1 MNMDRRKFL
10 STAAVAGGMAAF
22 AGFTGCSPAAAA
34 GGSESKEDKE
44 GKDAEASSLEKSA
57 DVVVVGA
64 GGAGLCA
71 ALTAEKGGASV
82 ILLEA
87 LSMTGGATI
96 GATSSNV
103 CGSKMQKEAGVEDTP
118 ETILASYEND
128 IRDPYVLEMAK
139 TYAENN
145 GATHDWLR
153 EEIGVDFVVDTLNV
167 FPPYPVARCLYAVG
181 GGQGIVDA
189 LTSKVQDSSIE
200 LMLDTTAKKLV
211 KEDGVVV
218 GLVAQDAKGR
228 EIAITAKAV
237 ILASGGFAA
246 NRDIVPYH
254 ELDDAMYYGVA
265 GSDGKWVSM
274 AAEGG
279 AMLLDM
285 WCVPLEQGGLQTSPG
300 FGTQIFSPV
309 LQSFV
314 RGSGI
319 LVNPEGQRIANEIKT
334 PNEKW
339 VEAYRS
345 CPDSTAYLFLD
356 KATYDVFYSTGIKDV
371 GGAFTPET
379 MEKWLEKDGK
389 DLPLVVTADT
399 VEGVAAKVG
408 IDAAGL
414 QATIDAFN
422 ADAESGMDSAFGRP
436 IKAPIGEG
444 PYYIIGQ
451 NLRYAHSFGGLV
463 ANGKMEVLDWTET
476 PMKGLYGAGQALR
489 SIQGDYSKPSTSTS
503 FAYTSGRVAAM
514 SALEI
519 L

>member
-1 MNMDRRKFL
+1 MEMDRRKFL
-10 STAAVAGGMAAF
+10 STAAIAGGVAAF
-22 AGFTGCSPAAAA
+22 AGLAGCSPAAPAKGEEA
-34 GGSESKEDKE
+34 EE
-44 GKDAEASSLEKSA
+44 GQGASSQEKSA
-57 DVVVVGA
+57 DIVVVGA

-71 ALTAEKGGASV
+71 ALTAAQGGASV

-87 LSMTGGATI
+87 LSMPGGATI
-96 GATSSNV
+96 GSTSSNV
-103 CGSKMQKEAGVEDTP
+103 CGSKMQKDAGVEDTP

-128 IRDPYVLEMAK
+128 IRNPYVLETAK
-139 TYAENN
+139 AYAENN
-145 GATHDWLR
+145 GATHDWLKD
-153 EEIGVDFVVDTLNV
+153 EIGVEFVQETLNV

-181 GGQGIVDA
+181 GGQAIVDA
-189 LTSKVQDSSIE
+189 LMSKVQETSIE
-200 LMLDTTAKKLV
+200 LMLGTTAKKLV
-211 KEDGVVV
+211 KEDGAVV
-218 GLVAQDAKGR
+218 GLVAQDEKGR
-228 EIAITAKAV
+228 ETAISAKAV
-237 ILASGGFAA
+237 ILATGGFAA
-246 NRDIVPYH
+246 NRDMVPLH

-274 AAEGG
+274 AVDGG

-309 LQSFV
+309 LQSYV

-319 LVNPEGQRIANEIKT
+319 LVDPEGKRIANEMKT
-334 PNEKW
+334 SNEKW

-356 KATYDVFYSTGIKDV
+356 KATYDIFYSTGSKEV

-379 MEKWLEKDGK
+379 MEKWLAGGGEDN
-389 DLPLVVTADT
+389 LPLVVTGDT
-399 VEGVAAKVG
+399 VEAVAAKAGV
-408 IDAAGL
+408 DAAGL

-476 PMKGLYGAGQALR
+476 PMKGLYAAGQALR

-503 FAYTSGRVAAM
+503 FAYTSGRCAAF
-514 SALEI
+514 SALES

>member
-10 STAAVAGGMAAF
+10 STAAVAGGVAAF
-22 AGFTGCSPAAAA
+22 AGLTGCSPTAAAN
-34 GGSESKEDKE
+34 GSESKETEDV
-44 GKDAEASSLEKSA
+44 ASQEKSA
-57 DVVVVGA
+57 DIVIVGA

-103 CGSKMQKEAGVEDTP
+103 CGSKMQKDAGVEDTP

-128 IRDPYVLEMAK
+128 IRNPYVLEMAK

-145 GATHDWLR
+145 GATHDWLKD
-153 EEIGVDFVVDTLNV
+153 EIGVDFVQETLNV

-181 GGQGIVDA
+181 GGQAIVDA
-189 LTSKVQDSSIE
+189 LTSKVQETSIE
-200 LMLDTTAKKLV
+200 LMLDTTAKKLI
-211 KEDGVVV
+211 KEDGTVV

-228 EIAITAKAV
+228 ETTIAAKAV
-237 ILASGGFAA
+237 ILATGGFAA
-246 NRDIVPYH
+246 NRDIVPFH

-265 GSDGKWVSM
+265 GSDGKWVSL

-300 FGTQIFSPV
+300 FGQQIFSPV
-309 LQSFV
+309 LQSYV

-319 LVNPEGQRIANEIKT
+319 LVNPDGARIANEMKT
-334 PNEKW
+334 SNERW

-356 KATYDVFYSTGIKDV
+356 KATYDIFYSTGIGET
-371 GGAFTPET
+371 GGAAFAPET
-379 MEKWLEKDGK
+379 MEKWLAGDDKDN
-389 DLPLVVTADT
+389 LPLVVTSDT
-399 VEGVAAKVG
+399 VEGVAAKAG

-422 ADAESGMDSAFGRP
+422 ADAASGMDSAFGRP

-444 PYYIIGQ
+444 PYYIVGQ

-503 FAYTSGRVAAM
+503 FAYTSGCCAAR
-514 SALEI
+514 SALET

>member
-1 MNMDRRKFL
+1 MEMDRRKFL
-10 STAAVAGGMAAF
+10 STAALAGGVAAF
-22 AGFTGCSPAAAA
+22 AGLAGCSPAAP
-34 GGSESKEDKE
+34 S
-44 GKDAEASSLEKSA
+44 KDAGDQEADVSSQEKSA
-57 DVVVVGA
+57 DIVIVGA

-103 CGSKMQKEAGVEDTP
+103 CGSNMQKEAGVEDTP

-128 IRDPYVLEMAK
+128 IRNPYVLETAK

-145 GATHDWLR
+145 GATHDWLKD
-153 EEIGVDFVVDTLNV
+153 EIGVDFVQETLSV
-167 FPPYPVARCLYAVG
+167 YPPYPVARCLYAVG
-181 GGQGIVDA
+181 GGQAIVDS
-189 LTSKVQDSSIE
+189 LTSKVQETSIE
-200 LMLDTTAKKLV
+200 LMLDTTAKKLI

-218 GLVAQDAKGR
+218 GLVAEDAKGR
-228 EIAITAKAV
+228 ETTITAKAV
-237 ILASGGFAA
+237 ILAAGGYAA
-246 NRDIVPYH
+246 NRDMVPLH

-309 LQSFV
+309 LQAYV

-319 LVNPEGQRIANEIKT
+319 LVDPEGNRIANEMRT
-334 PNEKW
+334 SNEKW

-356 KATYDVFYSTGIKDV
+356 KASYDIFYSTGIKEV
-371 GGAFTPET
+371 GGAFTPAT
-379 MEKWLEKDGK
+379 MEQWLAGDDKDN
-389 DLPLVVTADT
+389 LPLVVTSDT
-399 VEGVAAKVG
+399 VQGVAEKAG

-422 ADAESGMDSAFGRP
+422 ADATSGVDSAFGRP
-436 IKAPIGEG
+436 IKASIGEG

-463 ANGKMEVLDWTET
+463 ANGNMEVLDWTET
-476 PMKGLYGAGQALR
+476 PVKGLYAAGQALR

-503 FAYTSGRVAAM
+503 FAYTSGRCAAM
-514 SALEI
+514 SALKS

>member
-1 MNMDRRKFL
+1 MEMDRRKFL
-10 STAAVAGGMAAF
+10 STAALAGGVAAF
-22 AGFTGCSPAAAA
+22 AGLAGCSPAAPAKEPEGA
-34 GGSESKEDKE
+34 GED
-44 GKDAEASSLEKSA
+44 ASSQERSA
-57 DVVVVGA
+57 DIVVVGA

-96 GATSSNV
+96 GSTSSNV
-103 CGSKMQKEAGVEDTP
+103 CGSKMQKDAGVEDTP

-128 IRDPYVLEMAK
+128 IRNPYVLEMAK
-139 TYAENN
+139 AYAENN
-145 GATHDWLR
+145 GATHDWLKD
-153 EEIGVDFVVDTLNV
+153 EIGVDFVQDTLNV

-181 GGQGIVDA
+181 GGQAIVDA
-189 LTSKVQDSSIE
+189 LTSKVQESSVE

-211 KEDGVVV
+211 KEDGTVV

-228 EIAITAKAV
+228 ETIITAKAV
-237 ILASGGFAA
+237 ILATGGFAA
-246 NRDIVPYH
+246 NRDIVPLH

-300 FGTQIFSPV
+300 FGTQLFSPV
-309 LQSFV
+309 QQAYV

-319 LVNPEGQRIANEIKT
+319 LVNPEGKRIANEVKT
-334 PNEKW
+334 SNEKW
-339 VEAYRS
+339 VEVYRS
-345 CPDSTAYLFLD
+345 CPDSTAYLLLD
-356 KATYDVFYSTGIKDV
+356 KASYDIFYSTGVKDV
-371 GGAFTPET
+371 GGAFSPET
-379 MEKWLEKDGK
+379 MEKWLAGDEGS
-389 DLPLVVTADT
+389 LPLVVMGDT
-399 VEGVAAKVG
+399 VEDVAAKAG

-414 QATIDAFN
+414 QATVDAFN
-422 ADAESGMDSAFGRP
+422 ADVASGMDSVFGRP
-436 IKAPIGEG
+436 VKAPIGEG
-444 PYYIIGQ
+444 PYCIIGQ

-476 PMKGLYGAGQALR
+476 PMKGLYAAGQALR

-503 FAYTSGRVAAM
+503 FAYTSGRCAAT
-514 SALEI
+514 SALAS

>member
-10 STAAVAGGMAAF
+10 STAALAGGVAAF
-22 AGFTGCSPAAAA
+22 AGLTGCSPTAAANGA
-34 GGSESKEDKE
+34 E
-44 GKDAEASSLEKSA
+44 GKEEDASSQEKNA
-57 DVVVVGA
+57 DIVIVGA

-87 LSMTGGATI
+87 LPMTGGATI
-96 GATSSNV
+96 GSTSSNV
-103 CGSKMQKEAGVEDTP
+103 CGSKMQKDAGVEDTP
-118 ETILASYEND
+118 DTILASYEND
-128 IRDPYVLEMAK
+128 IRNPYVLETAK

-145 GATHDWLR
+145 GATHDWLKD
-153 EEIGVDFVVDTLNV
+153 EIGVNFVQETLNV

-181 GGQGIVDA
+181 GGQAIVDA
-189 LTSKVQDSSIE
+189 LTSKVQETSIE
-200 LMLDTTAKKLV
+200 LMLDTTAKKLI
-211 KEDGVVV
+211 KENGTVV
-218 GLVAQDAKGR
+218 GLIAEDAKGK
-228 EIAITAKAV
+228 EIVISAKAV
-237 ILASGGFAA
+237 ILATGGFAA
-246 NRDIVPYH
+246 NRDMIPLH

-309 LQSFV
+309 LQAYV

-319 LVNPEGQRIANEIKT
+319 LVDLEGKRIANEMKT
-334 PNEKW
+334 SNEKW

-356 KATYDVFYSTGIKDV
+356 KASYDIFYSTGTNEV

-379 MEKWLEKDGK
+379 MEQWLAGDDKDN
-389 DLPLVVTADT
+389 LPLVVTSDT

-414 QATIDAFN
+414 QTTIDTFN
-422 ADAESGMDSAFGRP
+422 ADAASGMDSAFGRP
-436 IKAPIGEG
+436 IKASIGEG

-451 NLRYAHSFGGLV
+451 NLRYAHTFGGLV
-463 ANGKMEVLDWTET
+463 ANGNMEVLDWTET
-476 PMKGLYGAGQALR
+476 PMKGLYAAGQALR

-503 FAYTSGRVAAM
+503 FAYTSGRCAAL
-514 SALEI
+514 SALNA